1 MLLIAQVQK
10 AKWFENDGFCSFT
23 NNKHSGQNRK
33 IPPALGTNQI
43 AGFGGFR
50 PLASLEKIKYVLAH
64 VNEIPSRKRVLSGA
78 PCTTCNWV
86 RRQVTVNRPQSN
98 SKSCQ
103 RFIQVSLPAMRNFS
117 WLVTRYPPIFY
128 CVTGQNNVFKGS
140 LKSVASPRKKPLNTS
155 GRYSLDFNKDKSMRQ
170 V

>member
-1 MLLIAQVQK
+1 MKLP
-10 AKWFENDGFCSFT
+10 T
-23 NNKHSGQNRK
+23 
-33 IPPALGTNQI
+33 IPPGL
-43 AGFGGFR
+43 AGKIVKYR
-50 PLASLEKIKYVLAH
+50 PLSEPTRLQDLEDSARSQAWKNIKYVLAH

-78 PCTTCNWV
+78 PCTTYNWV
-86 RRQVTVNRPQSN
+86 RRQVTVNRPWSN